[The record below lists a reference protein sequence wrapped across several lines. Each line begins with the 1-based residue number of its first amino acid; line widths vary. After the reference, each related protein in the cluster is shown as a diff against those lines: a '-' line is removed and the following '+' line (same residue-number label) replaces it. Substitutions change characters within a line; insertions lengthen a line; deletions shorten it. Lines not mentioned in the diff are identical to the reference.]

1 MPLSQD
7 RYPRMNIRNEV
18 FDIMYE
24 YKEYDMDIGDA
35 YDQIFDL
42 IEGSVRTFPKRS
54 TRKGQIR
61 KTTRRAYTKRKLNS
75 WQKFVKA
82 NSKKRKF
89 RFKDGK
95 LKLKSMG
102 IAYRKTAA
110 YKRSKK

>member
-1 MPLSQD
+1 MPLSRD
-7 RYPRMNIRNEV
+7 RYPRLNIRDEV
-18 FDIMYE
+18 FDLLYA
-24 YKEYDMDIGDA
+24 YKHDDDDIGDV
-35 YDQIFDL
+35 YDDIFDL
-42 IEGSVRTFPKRS
+42 ISNSVRSFP
-54 TRKGQIR
+54 TRKQRR
-61 KTTRRAYTKRKLNS
+61 KAKPKKKRPLNS

>member
-1 MPLSQD
+1 MPTKTE
-7 RYPRMNIRNEV
+7 REYYRMGFLDGQREAGQH
-18 FDIMYE
+18 
-24 YKEYDMDIGDA
+24 YDMKTRSGKH
-35 YDQIFDL
+35 YRP
-42 IEGSVRTFPKRS
+42 EGASEFF
-54 TRKGQIR
+54 R
-61 KTTRRAYTKRKLNS
+61 KTTPKRKLNS